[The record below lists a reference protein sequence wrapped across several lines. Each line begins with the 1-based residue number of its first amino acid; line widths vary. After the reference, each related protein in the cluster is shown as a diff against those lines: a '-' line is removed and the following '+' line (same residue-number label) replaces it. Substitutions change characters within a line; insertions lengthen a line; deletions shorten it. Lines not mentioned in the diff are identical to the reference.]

1 MDGPFAPPDVV
12 GLEYPAG
19 LSAHW
24 GKSVVLVLLSSSM
37 PLIGNRSRIVLKKD
51 PKLLRVAAGYSN

>member
-37 PLIGNRSRIVLKKD
+37 PPIGNRSRTLKKD

>member
-12 GLEYPAG
+12 GLEHPAG
-19 LSAHW
+19 SSAHR

-37 PLIGNRSRIVLKKD
+37 PPIGNRSRTLKED
-51 PKLLRVAAGYSN
+51 PKLLRVADGYSN

>member
-37 PLIGNRSRIVLKKD
+37 PPIGNRSRTLKKG